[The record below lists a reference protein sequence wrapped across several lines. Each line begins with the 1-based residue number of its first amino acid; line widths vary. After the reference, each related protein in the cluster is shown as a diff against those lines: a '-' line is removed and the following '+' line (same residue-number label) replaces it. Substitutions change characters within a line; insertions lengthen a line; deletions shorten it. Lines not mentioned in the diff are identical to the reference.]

1 MDCTPNW
8 SSPVQNPNSND
19 LISFLQFDF
28 TIPHKVFL
36 LPGTE
41 NPEGSLQLPPS
52 FEDGGEFVDTATSK
66 RYKQPLVLYAIQTSV
81 TLSPPRNTHTP
92 LRSLYAMNKI
102 QVLPRSGAQPPSAT
116 EDFPGEFQMA
126 CVRTIKTQRCCIPWK
141 SLAVGKMAMSTREPP
156 PIKLD
161 IPAPRGATYCEISVT
176 FMPTNPVK
184 LVGNF
189 QHNFLNCRLRSRLR
203 IKTYYSTQNL
213 QQIPQRSRCSPLFP
227 VRLRSSFI
235 DLDTR
240 DILMS
245 LSPSSEARKEWMAS
259 ICLPIHT
266 PLDMTP
272 SFTSAFAARLYALNL
287 DIRLPD
293 LAHEPF
299 KLEVPLQLVFGHGY
313 PD

>member
-8 SSPVQNPNSND
+8 SSSVPNPDSND
-19 LISFLQFDF
+19 SISFLQFDF

-52 FEDGGEFVDTATSK
+52 FEDGDEFVDTATNK

-81 TLSPPRNTHTP
+81 TLSPPGNTHTP
-92 LRSLYAMNKI
+92 LRRLYAMNEV

-126 CVRTIKTQRCCIPWK
+126 SVKSIRIQRCCIPWK
-141 SLAVGKMAMSTREPP
+141 SLAVGEMAMSTREPP
-156 PIKLD
+156 PINLD
-161 IPAPRGATYCEISVT
+161 TSAPRGGSYCDISVAFT
-176 FMPTNPVK
+176 PANPIK
-184 LVGNF
+184 KVGGF
-189 QHNFLNCRLRSRLR
+189 ELDLLRSRLKSR
-203 IKTYYSTQNL
+203 LRVKTYYSTQNL
-213 QQIPQRSRCSPLFP
+213 QQIPQRSRCSPLSP

-235 DLDTR
+235 NLDTR
-240 DILMS
+240 DILMP
-245 LSPSSEARKEWMAS
+245 LSPSSEAKKEWTTS
-259 ICLPIHT
+259 ICLPINI

-287 DIRLPD
+287 EIRLLD

-299 KLEVPLQLVFGHGY
+299 KLEVPLQLVYRHGH